1 MTMANDAD
9 SFTIT
14 IRRRPVWF
22 LALAGFWL
30 LLEVLTLQTALASM
44 KEGEARAATISWIAA
59 AVLAAVGVLG
69 WLRRGRTHK
78 SGESSGQPDD
88 GPSLVE
94 HQG

>member
-1 MTMANDAD
+1 MTNDAD
-9 SFTIT
+9 CFILT
-14 IRRRPVWF
+14 IRRRPVW
-22 LALAGFWL
+22 LWALAGLWL

-44 KEGEARAATISWIAA
+44 KEGEIRAAAISWIAA

-78 SGESSGQPDD
+78 LGESSGQRDD
-88 GPSLVE
+88 APSLVE